1 MSTFHETPLA
11 PLSAVL
17 IASTLD
23 CLPLLPADQQR
34 DPRIFAKIALAL
46 GAEAHEAAGVH
57 LRLHATEVLFADP
70 RWQPWKAYFRSAD
83 RPARIAFD
91 ALVILLIATMP
102 MTKTAGFIAD
112 DFFELLIARAG
123 SQTRH
128 RLARAPNGGSD
139 LTKKTAPGLSLRRPR
154 APRFG

>member
-23 CLPLLPADQQR
+23 CVPLLPADQQR
-34 DPRIFAKIALAL
+34 DPSIFARIALAL

-57 LRLHATEVLFADP
+57 LRLLATEVLFADP
-70 RWQPWKAYFRSAD
+70 RWQPWKSYFRSAD

-91 ALVILLIATMP
+91 ALVISLIATMP
-102 MTKTAGFIAD
+102 MTKSARFNSD
-112 DFFELLIARAG
+112 DFFKALIARAG
-123 SQTRH
+123 LPTRH
-128 RLARAPNGGSD
+128 
-139 LTKKTAPGLSLRRPR
+139 
-154 APRFG
+154 